1 MSMSVIHGSW
11 VTGRWGILE
20 LHLSLTS
27 TLLRLWGISG
37 APTGAGQEAV
47 ILYPPQSTLETPWA
61 VTFSIPLAFEL
72 L

>member
-1 MSMSVIHGSW
+1 MDDGSLGDGAFW
-11 VTGRWGILE
+11 NCT
-20 LHLSLTS
+20 SPS

-37 APTGAGQEAV
+37 AATGAGQEAV